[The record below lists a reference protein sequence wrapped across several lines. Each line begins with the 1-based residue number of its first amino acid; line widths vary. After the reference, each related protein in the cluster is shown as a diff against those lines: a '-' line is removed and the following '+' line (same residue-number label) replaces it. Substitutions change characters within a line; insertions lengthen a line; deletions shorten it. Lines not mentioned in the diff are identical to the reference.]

1 MNMQQNINKI
11 RQALSG
17 KYSDREIE
25 AYIRIIFEN
34 LLGYTPVDII
44 MHKDTVL
51 SDFISSKIDR
61 IIEELLNNKPIQYIF
76 GYTYFHGH
84 KFIVTP
90 DTLIPRPE
98 TEELVDLI
106 ISENKGYD
114 IPVLDIGTG
123 SGCIAISLA
132 IDMKFPE
139 VTAIDISPSAIETA
153 EQNARSLKVKVNF
166 KVADILKTDMPSKE
180 QYGIIVSNPPYIC
193 EREKKSMEANVL
205 DYEPHTALFVPDSNP
220 LLFYRAIAKYS
231 ITALTKP
238 GKLYFEINNLY
249 AAQICAMLEEYGFTE
264 ISVHKDIHNLPRFS
278 SATK

>member
-1 MNMQQNINKI
+1 MQQNINKI

-61 IIEELLNNKPIQYIF
+61 VIEELLNNKPIQYIF

-106 ISENKGYD
+106 IAENKDYD

-132 IDMKFPE
+132 IGMNFPE
-139 VTAIDISPSAIETA
+139 VTAMDISASAIETA
-153 EQNARSLKVKVNF
+153 RQNARNLKTKVNF
-166 KVADILKTDMPSKE
+166 IVADILKTDIPAKE
-180 QYGIIVSNPPYIC
+180 EYGIIVSNPPYIC
-193 EREKKSMEANVL
+193 DREKKSMEPNVL
-205 DYEPHTALFVPDSNP
+205 DYEPHSALFVPDDNP
-220 LLFYRAIAKYS
+220 LLFYKAIAKYS
-231 ITALTKP
+231 IAALTTQ

-249 AAQICAMLEEYGFTE
+249 AVQICAMLEEWGFRE
-264 ISVHKDIHNLPRFS
+264 ISVHKDVHNQPRFI

>member
-11 RQALSG
+11 RQALSP

-51 SDFISSKIDR
+51 SDFISSKVDHV
-61 IIEELLNNKPIQYIF
+61 IEEMLNNKPIQYIF

-84 KFIVTP
+84 KFLVTP
-90 DTLIPRPE
+90 GTLIPRPE

-114 IPVLDIGTG
+114 IRILDIGTG

-153 EQNARSLKVKVNF
+153 EQNARNLKTKVNF
-166 KVADILKTDMPSKE
+166 KVADILNPDVRANE
-180 QYGIIVSNPPYIC
+180 EYGIIVSNPPYIC
-193 EREKKSMEANVL
+193 EREKKTMESNVL
-205 DYEPHTALFVPDSNP
+205 DYEPHSALFVPDNNP

-231 ITALTKP
+231 ISALTRQ

-249 AAQICAMLEEYGFTE
+249 AVQICAMLEEYGFTG
-264 ISVHKDIHNLPRFS
+264 ILVHKDVHNQPRFI
-278 SATK
+278 SAIK